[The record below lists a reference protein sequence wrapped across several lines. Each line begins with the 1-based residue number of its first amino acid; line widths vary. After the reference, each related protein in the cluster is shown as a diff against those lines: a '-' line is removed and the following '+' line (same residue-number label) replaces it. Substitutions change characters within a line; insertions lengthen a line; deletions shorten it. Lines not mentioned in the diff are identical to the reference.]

1 MVHPVQY
8 GTRERMSFS
17 RIEEVLD
24 LPNLI
29 EVQTSSFQWLIDEGL
44 KEVFDD
50 ISPIEDYSGSL
61 VLEFVDYYLSD
72 DRKYDVDEAKERDTN
87 YSAPLKVRVRLIN
100 TETQEVKEQEV
111 FMGDLPI
118 MTPTGTFVINGAE
131 RVVVSQLV
139 RSPGAYFKEETDKTG
154 KKLYSA
160 TLIPNRGAWLEFE
173 TDAQGVINV
182 RIDRTRK
189 IPITIL
195 LRAIGV
201 ESNLQITE
209 ILGESEELLKTFE
222 KDPTSNKTE
231 ALLEIYKKL
240 RPGEPPTLD
249 SAQSLFENMFFD
261 QRRYDLAKV
270 GRYKFNKKLALAERI
285 AGYRSKDTLAN
296 PETGEIIVSEGEMI
310 TEEIAKEV
318 EMAGLNCVNIIKD
331 PQREDEEARVLTI
344 LGNNFVDVEAFSD
357 LGIDFEEFGIK
368 EKIYYPL
375 MREIID
381 QAESTEDIRS
391 EIKKRHKE
399 LLPKHIIVDDML
411 AAVNY
416 EFNLFYGI
424 GYVDDIDHL
433 GNRRIRSVGELL
445 QNQFRIGFSR
455 MERVIR
461 ERMTVQDS
469 EATTPQSLIN
479 IRPVTAAIK
488 EFLGPVSCHN
498 SWTKT
503 TLFLN

>member
-50 ISPIEDYSGSL
+50 ISPIEDYSGNL
-61 VLEFVDYYLSD
+61 VLELVDYYLSD

-270 GRYKFNKKLALAERI
+270 GRYKFNKKLALADRI
-285 AGYRSKDTLAN
+285 IGYRSK
-296 PETGEIIVSEGEMI
+296 
-310 TEEIAKEV
+310 
-318 EMAGLNCVNIIKD
+318 
-331 PQREDEEARVLTI
+331 
-344 LGNNFVDVEAFSD
+344 
-357 LGIDFEEFGIK
+357 
-368 EKIYYPL
+368 
-375 MREIID
+375 
-381 QAESTEDIRS
+381 
-391 EIKKRHKE
+391 E
-399 LLPKHIIVDDML
+399 L
-411 AAVNY
+411 
-416 EFNLFYGI
+416 
-424 GYVDDIDHL
+424 
-433 GNRRIRSVGELL
+433 
-445 QNQFRIGFSR
+445 
-455 MERVIR
+455 
-461 ERMTVQDS
+461 
-469 EATTPQSLIN
+469 
-479 IRPVTAAIK
+479 
-488 EFLGPVSCHN
+488 
-498 SWTKT
+498 
-503 TLFLN
+503 